1 MKNLLIRSLT
11 RFPRRLVV
19 GVVGVA
25 LPVGLLAAIAFFVDS
40 ASQSMS
46 RQAVANVKVDLQAVA
61 TSPTVDMAALAK
73 QLVVVPGIVSAER
86 FAAVDV
92 DVTTPLS
99 ATPTRARLFAVD
111 PTYFAA
117 HDWLHVTGGTLAT
130 GTLLA
135 DPLAAA
141 ASTPIA
147 SVQVALAGG
156 VVIATLP
163 VDGSVDLRD
172 ATPFWALPSGDEQGS
187 VVFSPNALVVDYS
200 TFERTLLPA
209 IRADFAAGGLT
220 AKAAASSTSLPPLS
234 IETQLVIDR
243 SMLSADPVTATRN
256 ATALRRTLERVEP
269 GSITVVDNVTE
280 ALGSART
287 DATNAKILFL
297 LIGIPG
303 VLVAAALSLTTSNAL
318 AATRRREQA
327 LLRLRGAT
335 PQQLR
340 RLALGTMSVVGAAGS
355 VVGVAAGYLAVR
367 ASLSGPLP
375 GVASARFAISALLGV
390 TVGAI
395 VTAIGSRV
403 LSRATTTSSFV
414 TERRGFERGWSPT
427 WMRRRIDVI
436 ALIVGAVILV
446 INAATGGFRRTPGGE
461 TQTLALG
468 FFVLIGPIALW
479 LGAAMLATRLL
490 LRLATRVTRPAA
502 TNSPA
507 SWRAA
512 NLRFM
517 GRRPARTGA
526 TILLGTLAVAF
537 GVNLLTFVH
546 TYDAGRA
553 RDVAVGLGSDLRV
566 IPALTTPVP
575 VPPLAAGDIAGST
588 PLRRIVATV
597 GSDRR
602 NVYAIDTATY
612 SSTVTSA
619 PVMQSGKGVESL
631 ESNPNGV
638 LVDWQLARDFAI
650 RVGDIVRVS
659 FKDPAGK
666 PRVGSYTATGVFRSF
681 APASPSSELVVNVTS
696 LPIAAPPPDFYLARV
711 ASGHTQTEVRLRL
724 NAAAATSASWRVSTA
739 GDAFQREQ
747 STLAFLDLRGLSRIE
762 TGGTALIAAIG
773 VALLG
778 AFVVLERRREFAVLR
793 AVGAT
798 TAQVFTGP
806 ALEAIATVTASVV
819 FGVPIGL
826 GTAVVSTRVLSLLF
840 TLPAPTISP
849 PVFQLVVLVAITA
862 AAAVV
867 AIAGSLAV
875 LARQRPSVVLREL

>member
-11 RFPRRLVV
+11 RFPRRFVV
-19 GVVGVA
+19 GVVGIA
-25 LPVGLLAAIAFFVDS
+25 LPVGLLAAIVFFVDS
-40 ASQSMS
+40 ASRSMS

-61 TSPTVDMAALAK
+61 TSPTIDMGTVAK
-73 QLVVVPGIVSAER
+73 QLLVVPGIVSAER

-99 ATPTRARLFAVD
+99 ATPVRARLFAVD
-111 PTYFAA
+111 PTYFVA
-117 HDWLHVTGGTLAT
+117 HDWVRVTGGSLAA

-135 DPLAAA
+135 DPLTSS
-141 ASTPIA
+141 STPIA
-147 SVQVALAGG
+147 SVQVALPGAAAI
-156 VVIATLP
+156 VTLP

-187 VVFSPNALVVDYS
+187 VVFSPNALVVDYT

-220 AKAAASSTSLPPLS
+220 AKPAASPTSLPPLS
-234 IETQLVIDR
+234 IETQLRIDG
-243 SMLSADPVTATRN
+243 SILSADPVTAARN

-269 GSITVVDNVTE
+269 GSITVVDNVAE
-280 ALGSART
+280 ALSSARS

-318 AATRRREQA
+318 AATQRREQA

-340 RLALGTMSVVGAAGS
+340 RLALGTMGVVGAVAS
-355 VVGVAAGYLAVR
+355 VVGVVAGYLAVR

-375 GVASARFAISALLGV
+375 GIVSARFAISALLAV
-390 TVGAI
+390 AVGAI
-395 VTAIGSRV
+395 VTAIGSRA
-403 LSRATTTSSFV
+403 LSRVTTTSSFV

-427 WMRRRIDVI
+427 WMRRRFDVI
-436 ALIVGAVILV
+436 ALLVGGVILA

-479 LGAAMLATRLL
+479 LGAAMAATRLL
-490 LRLATRVTRPAA
+490 LRLATRLTGP
-502 TNSPA
+502 TTIKTPA
-507 SWRAA
+507 SWRTA

-537 GVNLLTFVH
+537 GANLLTFVH

-566 IPALTTPVP
+566 IPALTTPAP
-575 VPPLAAGDIAGST
+575 VPPLAAPDIANST

-612 SSTVTSA
+612 SSTVTAA
-619 PVMQSGKGVESL
+619 PIMQSGQGVESL
-631 ESNPNGV
+631 AANPNGV

-650 RVGDIVRVS
+650 RVGDIVKLS
-659 FKDPAGK
+659 YKDTAGK
-666 PRVGSYTATGVFRSF
+666 ARVGTYTATGVFRSF
-681 APASPSSELVVNVTS
+681 APASPSSELVVNVAS
-696 LPIAAPPPDFYLARV
+696 LPIAAPPPDFYLARL
-711 ASGHTQTEVRLRL
+711 APGHTQTEVRARL
-724 NAAAATSASWRVSTA
+724 NTAAASSASWRVSTIN
-739 GDAFQREQ
+739 DAFQREQ

-762 TGGTALIAAIG
+762 TGGAALITAIG

-798 TAQVFTGP
+798 TTQLLTGP
-806 ALEAIATVTASVV
+806 ALEGAITVTAAIIL
-819 FGVPIGL
+819 GVPIGL

-849 PVFQLVVLVAITA
+849 PVSQLVVLLAVTVAA
-862 AAAVV
+862 SGV

-875 LARQRPSVVLREL
+875 LARQGPFAVLREL